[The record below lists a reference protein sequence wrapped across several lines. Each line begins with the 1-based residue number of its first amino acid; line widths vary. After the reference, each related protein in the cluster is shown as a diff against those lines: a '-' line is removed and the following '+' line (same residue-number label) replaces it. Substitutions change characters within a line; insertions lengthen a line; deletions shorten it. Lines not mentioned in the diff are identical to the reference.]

1 MYYYIRYM
9 KLTNLFSRILTGMCL
24 AVCLT
29 ACEKNYY
36 TEVVEEADNEEI
48 PMRDLHVE
56 ALSQS
61 WFATRGTDYISPL
74 FTYLAPSISKYYKMG
89 DRFEDMVLA
98 FDNPAAGQEIHV
110 TMKASALNEERTVSM
125 LTTGDE
131 RIEMFF
137 PIKWKYEKFSSIKS
151 AMPITMEW
159 EIRMKGNIICQY
171 SKQFN
176 VSPFQEDPYSVY
188 WELDTPDAKDYVAY
202 LKTLDWGEYPIRED
216 GEICYLS
223 FEPFFF
229 GYVSPNNP
237 MVSRLKQEAMSDI
250 ADIKDG
256 FFGYQW
262 GNDYVKEQLVAFYW
276 LMNKYGVVY
285 SFEGT
290 LLSTFAEVFNNG
302 QGYCT
307 TLTCAMA
314 SLCLSAG
321 ISIEF
326 VEIPGHMYLVVLDQ
340 EGNPLYPMDCTA
352 IWKLDKTLPF
362 DKQIEMS
369 REYFEYM
376 LELSRAEYEENFPF
390 IEAQSPRYFVFPMT
404 SMGYNKSGI
413 PSIDMPYIS
422 GNARG
427 INENVRVTCHK
438 AVDRPAIP
446 IGVKRVCFP

>member
-1 MYYYIRYM
+1 M

-36 TEVVEEADNEEI
+36 TEVMEEADNEEI
-48 PMRDLHVE
+48 PMRDLHIE

-176 VSPFQEDPYSVY
+176 VSPFQEDIYSFY
-188 WELDTPDAKDYVAY
+188 WELDNQDDKDYVAY
-202 LKTLDWGEYPIRED
+202 LKTFDWAEYPIREGD
-216 GEICYLS
+216 EICYLS

-229 GYVSPNNP
+229 GHVSPNNP
-237 MVSRLKQEAMSDI
+237 MVNKLKLEAINDI
-250 ADIKDG
+250 PNIRDG
-256 FFGYQW
+256 FLGYQW
-262 GNDYVKEQLVAFYW
+262 GNEYVKE
-276 LMNKYGVVY
+276 
-285 SFEGT
+285 
-290 LLSTFAEVFNNG
+290 
-302 QGYCT
+302 
-307 TLTCAMA
+307 
-314 SLCLSAG
+314 
-321 ISIEF
+321 
-326 VEIPGHMYLVVLDQ
+326 
-340 EGNPLYPMDCTA
+340 
-352 IWKLDKTLPF
+352 
-362 DKQIEMS
+362 
-369 REYFEYM
+369 
-376 LELSRAEYEENFPF
+376 
-390 IEAQSPRYFVFPMT
+390 
-404 SMGYNKSGI
+404 
-413 PSIDMPYIS
+413 
-422 GNARG
+422 
-427 INENVRVTCHK
+427 
-438 AVDRPAIP
+438 
-446 IGVKRVCFP
+446 

>member
-1 MYYYIRYM
+1 M

-36 TEVVEEADNEEI
+36 TEVMEEADNEEI

-237 MVSRLKQEAMSDI
+237 KIGR
-250 ADIKDG
+250 
-256 FFGYQW
+256 
-262 GNDYVKEQLVAFYW
+262 
-276 LMNKYGVVY
+276 
-285 SFEGT
+285 
-290 LLSTFAEVFNNG
+290 
-302 QGYCT
+302 
-307 TLTCAMA
+307 A
-314 SLCLSAG
+314 SC
-321 ISIEF
+321 
-326 VEIPGHMYLVVLDQ
+326 
-340 EGNPLYPMDCTA
+340 
-352 IWKLDKTLPF
+352 
-362 DKQIEMS
+362 
-369 REYFEYM
+369 RE
-376 LELSRAEYEENFPF
+376 
-390 IEAQSPRYFVFPMT
+390 
-404 SMGYNKSGI
+404 
-413 PSIDMPYIS
+413 
-422 GNARG
+422 
-427 INENVRVTCHK
+427 RV
-438 AVDRPAIP
+438 
-446 IGVKRVCFP
+446 